1 MSGHLSWLFIVFV
14 LSLLMLFG
22 ASGLS
27 IYYMK
32 VISRSPHLRE
42 FLLALMS
49 ACNALASLVFVFMQT
64 DTGTILQ
71 QISVLFVDYRLYITL
86 ILEAVILMVVRK
98 NFELN
103 HNNITAITFAM
114 FLSLLFV
121 PIISFLLSDLF
132 GFEQTINIA
141 YANDSEIL
149 LFLVP
154 MGFLVLMFF
163 LGNKKRKIEH
173 PFILFFA
180 PLLMSFGAFFT
191 VKLMQTYNSFLIFFC
206 VGMVNFVLFSL
217 FSVVKKERFVFNS
230 GTIKPIVLVSII
242 STIFTPLNTIAA
254 TLVAVE
260 FFIILKRIAQVV
272 FGWIMDIIHHGLKV
286 IALREALLVTMIFA
300 LGLTLYVLRG

>member
-1 MSGHLSWLFIVFV
+1 MFV

-71 QISVLFVDYRLYITL
+71 QISVLLVDYRLYITL

-103 HNNITAITFAM
+103 HNNITTITFAM

-149 LFLVP
+149 FFLVP

-163 LGNKKRKIEH
+163 LGDKTRTIEH

-217 FSVVKKERFVFNS
+217 FSLVKKERFEFNS

-260 FFIILKRIAQVV
+260 FFIILKRI
-272 FGWIMDIIHHGLKV
+272 D
-286 IALREALLVTMIFA
+286 ELLVAKAIEFPRHQ
-300 LGLTLYVLRG
+300 LR